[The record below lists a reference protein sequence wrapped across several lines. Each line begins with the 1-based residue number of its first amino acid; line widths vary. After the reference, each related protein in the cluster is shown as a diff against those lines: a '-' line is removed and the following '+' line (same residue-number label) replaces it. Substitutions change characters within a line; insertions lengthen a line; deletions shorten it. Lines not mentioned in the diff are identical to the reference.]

1 MWGATMRLIVCDD
14 HRILVEALAVA
25 LQARGHDVETAT
37 TPEECLKAV
46 ANTQPDVCL
55 LDLYLPGRE
64 DGLETARTIL
74 ADHPAT
80 QVLILTGLTDPLVVS
95 EAIDLGVAGVIRK
108 DQTVDKIAAALS
120 QVAAGGSAFQADVV
134 RDVVGC
140 LTSQQRMQ
148 PWDHLTAREL
158 EVLRRIVSGES
169 TKQMARSMHVAASTV
184 RTYVQNMMNK
194 LGVHSRLEASA
205 IAVRAQL
212 VDEVPQDGALLHK
225 S

>member
-1 MWGATMRLIVCDD
+1 MRLIVCDD
-14 HRILVEALAVA
+14 HRILVESLAVA
-25 LQARGHDVETAT
+25 LEARGYDVQTAT

-46 ANTQPDVCL
+46 ANTQPEVCL

-74 ADHPAT
+74 ADYPGT
-80 QVLILTGLTDPLVVS
+80 QVLILTGLSDPLVVS

-120 QVAAGGSAFQADVV
+120 QVASGGSAFQADVV

-140 LTSQQRMQ
+140 LTSQQRKE
-148 PWDHLTAREL
+148 PWDHLTSREL
-158 EVLRRIVSGES
+158 EVLRRIVAGES
-169 TKQMARSMHVAASTV
+169 TKQMARSMQIAASTV

-205 IAVRAQL
+205 IAVRAKL